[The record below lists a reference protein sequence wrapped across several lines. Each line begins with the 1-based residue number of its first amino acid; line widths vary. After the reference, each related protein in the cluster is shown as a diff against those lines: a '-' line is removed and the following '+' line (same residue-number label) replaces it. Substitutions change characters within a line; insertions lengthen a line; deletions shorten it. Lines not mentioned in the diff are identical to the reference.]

1 MPEAVMT
8 FGKHRGERVE
18 EVPLEYLLW
27 AASSLADPPP
37 CVVEELKRRA
47 GMHGS
52 RGAVEA
58 ASAVASLL
66 FSQSTKK
73 GKARKSKWK
82 RRKIR
87 SHYRNR

>member
-1 MPEAVMT
+1 MSDAVMT
-8 FGKHRGERVE
+8 FGKHTGERTA

-27 AASSLADPPP
+27 AANSLADPPQ

-47 GMHGS
+47 SMHGS

-58 ASAVASLL
+58 AAAVSSLL
-66 FSQSTKK
+66 FRGSTKHGKKRK
-73 GKARKSKWK
+73 GEWL